1 MKLAEFKRT
10 IKAGDF
16 VTVMATPFQPQWI
29 GVRRKVLGINSVDLL
44 IETEK
49 DGTLHKSHAALPK
62 SADFECDG
70 DTFSF
75 IRRSTVSG
83 LMGKITWK
91 WERSNGGAL

>member
-16 VTVMATPFQPQWI
+16 VTVIATPFQPQRI
-29 GVRRKVLGINSVDLL
+29 GIRRKVLGINNVDLL

-49 DGTLHKSHAALPK
+49 DGTLHKGHAALPK
-62 SADFECDG
+62 AADFECDS

-75 IRRSTVSG
+75 IQRGTVSG

-91 WERSNGGAL
+91 WERTAGEIS